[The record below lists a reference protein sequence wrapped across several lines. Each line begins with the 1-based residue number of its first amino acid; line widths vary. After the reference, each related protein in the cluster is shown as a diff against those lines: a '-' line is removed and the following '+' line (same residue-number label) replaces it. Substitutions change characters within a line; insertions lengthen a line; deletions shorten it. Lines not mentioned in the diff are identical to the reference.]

1 MYIHMHTHTFLT
13 KFCLQWCGPCK
24 VIAPVFESLAEE
36 NPNTVFIKVDVDQL
50 PATSQK

>member
-1 MYIHMHTHTFLT
+1 LDGRAV
-13 KFCLQWCGPCK
+13 QWCGPCK

-50 PATSQK
+50 PGTSQK